1 MFSKKVTRMTC
12 RKHLYLLLSLLL
24 PTAGLPAA
32 PPADSCATRE
42 WTLEETIERACTA
55 SPDAQAA
62 RHSFRAA
69 YWDWRAYKA
78 NYLPALTLTSNPNLN
93 RAINSVTMGDGSVRF
108 VEQNLLTSDL
118 SLQLTQQIPWTGGT
132 VSLETSLQRVDLFSE
147 GSASWKSIPANI
159 SYSQSLFGY
168 NSQKWERRI
177 EPLRYEEAQ
186 KSYLETMELVAA
198 RAVDLFFALASA
210 QSNYETA
217 CQNYAYADTLYQ
229 FARGRYEIGT
239 ITESEMLQLEINR
252 LSEETNRLDARIE
265 VEEATQELCSYLG
278 FQEGEG
284 PKAVRIRTELPEVS
298 IDAARALLWARAQN
312 PDMASL
318 KRQAI
323 EAESAVAQA
332 KANAGFKADLY
343 LRFGLTQTADNLGEA
358 YRRLLDQQ
366 VVSVGFTLPLLD
378 WGRGRGR
385 VRVAQSQ
392 RDLVNTQVEQS
403 RTDFDQNVRKIV
415 GQFNLQNLRVRV
427 AGRTDSTA
435 RRRGEVAR
443 RLYLLGRSSVL
454 DLNASITEKDD
465 ARRGYLSALHTYWS
479 LYYTLRSLT
488 LYDFLADRPL
498 RADYEALLADRPA
511 PPASA
516 P

>member
-1 MFSKKVTRMTC
+1 MTC
-12 RKHLYLLLSLLL
+12 RKHLCLLLSLLL
-24 PTAGLPAA
+24 PAPGFPAA

-93 RAINSVTMGDGSVRF
+93 RAINSVTMSDGNVRF

-168 NSQKWERRI
+168 NAQKWERRI

-265 VEEATQELCSYLG
+265 MEEATQELCSYLG

-298 IDAARALLWARAQN
+298 VDAARALLWARAQN
-312 PDMASL
+312 PD
-318 KRQAI
+318 
-323 EAESAVAQA
+323 
-332 KANAGFKADLY
+332 
-343 LRFGLTQTADNLGEA
+343 
-358 YRRLLDQQ
+358 
-366 VVSVGFTLPLLD
+366 PLLD

-498 RADYEALLADRPA
+498 RADYEALLADSPA
-511 PPASA
+511 PAASD